1 MPELHD
7 VEIFN
12 RLVLGDCCSRTIA
25 QAVVRDPGILQGVS
39 SETLE
44 ARLKG
49 KEIRSS
55 ARHGKHLFI
64 LFGPEALVMH
74 FGTNGSLGL
83 VPHDGTE
90 WAYTRLLLHF
100 DGGGCLAYVNPR
112 RLGGVGLCESV
123 EEFIGRSGLGPDV
136 LDDAFDHRAF
146 AAILAGSKRDVKA
159 VLMDQRLMAGLGNIY
174 SDEVLFQAG
183 IHPQTAARNI
193 LEGSAARLFGALH
206 ETLETAIRWGAGSE
220 RAVERL
226 PKDFLLPQRRRGGHC
241 PRCGTGLTAAKHAGR
256 TSYYSPRCQRN

>member
-1 MPELHD
+1 MPELPD

-12 RLVLGDCCSRTIA
+12 RLVLGHCRGRMIA
-25 QAVVRDPGILQGVS
+25 QAVVEDPGILQDVLS
-39 SETLE
+39 KALE
-44 ARLKG
+44 ARLAG
-49 KEIRSS
+49 QEIRSS

-64 LFGPEALVMH
+64 LFGARALVMH

-83 VPHDGTE
+83 VPGDGAE
-90 WAYTRLLLHF
+90 PAYTRLRLDF
-100 DGGGCLAYVNPR
+100 ADGGGLAYVNPR

-123 EEFIGRSGLGPDV
+123 ADFVGRSGLGPDV
-136 LDDAFDHRAF
+136 LDEAFDLRAF

-193 LEGSAARLFGALH
+193 LDGSAARLFGAMH
-206 ETLETAIRWGAGSE
+206 ETLETAIRSGAGSE

-241 PRCGTGLTAAKHAGR
+241 PRCGSALTAAKHAGR
-256 TSYYSPRCQRN
+256 TSCCTDEGRL

>member
-1 MPELHD
+1 MPELPD

-12 RLVLGDCCSRTIA
+12 RLVLGHCRGRTIA
-25 QAVVRDPGILQGVS
+25 QALVRDPGILQGIS
-39 SETLE
+39 TDALE

-49 KEIRSS
+49 KEMRSS

-64 LFGPEALVMH
+64 LFQHDALVMH
-74 FGTNGSLGL
+74 FGTNGSLEL
-83 VPHDGTE
+83 VPPDGTE
-90 WAYTRLLLHF
+90 PAYTRLFLYF

-112 RLGGVGLCESV
+112 RLGGVGLCASV

-136 LDDAFDHRAF
+136 LDDGFDLRAF

-183 IHPQTAARNI
+183 IHPQTPARNI
-193 LEGSAARLFGALH
+193 VEASAARLFGAMR
-206 ETLETAIRWGAGSE
+206 ETLETAIRCGAGSE
-220 RAVERL
+220 GAVERL
-226 PKDFLLPQRRRGGHC
+226 PKDFLLPQRHRGGHC
-241 PRCGTGLTAAKHAGR
+241 PRCGTALTAAKHAGR
-256 TSYYSPRCQRN
+256 TSYYCPRCQRN